1 MIIHLIVYID
11 EQRTQEI
18 YEKYFARVDKKM
30 SMNRKMMKI
39 ERNYFA
45 RADIVAKTFLF
56 YAIIDCDMKISQLYN
71 ELKPRWE

>member
-1 MIIHLIVYID
+1 MSSVHKRFTKNIL
-11 EQRTQEI
+11 QEWT
-18 YEKYFARVDKKM
+18 KKM